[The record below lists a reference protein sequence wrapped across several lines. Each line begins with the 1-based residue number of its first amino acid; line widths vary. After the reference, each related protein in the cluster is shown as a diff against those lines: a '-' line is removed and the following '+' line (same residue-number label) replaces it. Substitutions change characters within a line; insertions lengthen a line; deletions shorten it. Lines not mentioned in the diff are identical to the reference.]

1 MGLIKAIGNAIG
13 GKFGDAWL
21 EVLEADN
28 MDGNTVFTS
37 GVQVRKDSKRNSN
50 KKGEENIISN
60 GSIIHVYPNQC
71 MLLLDG
77 GKVVD
82 FTCEE
87 GYYKVD
93 KSSSP
98 SLLNGELG
106 KSLLDTFKRIKF
118 SGIPSQAQK
127 CVFINLQ
134 EIKGIKFGTRN
145 PVQYFDNFYNSEL
158 FIRCFG
164 TYSIKIVDP
173 LKFYMEAI
181 PRNATRVEIQ
191 EINEQYLNEFL
202 EGLQV
207 SINQMSAEG
216 ARISHVTSKAGE
228 ISKHMRDALDED
240 WREMRGMEI
249 QAVGIGSISYD
260 EESQKLI
267 NMRNQGAMLGDP
279 TVQRGYVAGAAAR
292 GLEAAGNNPNGAM
305 NAFMGFGMGQMAAG
319 NLFGAVA
326 GAPAPQGQQPAQ
338 AQQPAQ
344 GQQAAAGAAPQGS
357 WTCECGSVNTGKFCP
372 SCGKAKPVQ
381 QHWFCPECGNKNS
394 ADTKFCPEC
403 GTRRP

>member
-1 MGLIKAIGNAIG
+1 MGLIKAIGNAIS

-28 MDGNTVFTS
+28 MDDNTVFTS
-37 GVQVRKDSKRNSN
+37 GVQVRKDSKRFSN

-145 PVQYFDNFYNSEL
+145 PVNYFDNFYNSEL
-158 FIRCFG
+158 FIRAHG

-173 LKFYMEAI
+173 LKFYTEAI
-181 PRNATRVEIQ
+181 PRNAHRVQIQ
-191 EINEQYLNEFL
+191 DINEQ
-202 EGLQV
+202 
-207 SINQMSAEG
+207 
-216 ARISHVTSKAGE
+216 
-228 ISKHMRDALDED
+228 
-240 WREMRGMEI
+240 
-249 QAVGIGSISYD
+249 
-260 EESQKLI
+260 
-267 NMRNQGAMLGDP
+267 
-279 TVQRGYVAGAAAR
+279 
-292 GLEAAGNNPNGAM
+292 
-305 NAFMGFGMGQMAAG
+305 
-319 NLFGAVA
+319 
-326 GAPAPQGQQPAQ
+326 
-338 AQQPAQ
+338 
-344 GQQAAAGAAPQGS
+344 
-357 WTCECGSVNTGKFCP
+357 
-372 SCGKAKPVQ
+372 
-381 QHWFCPECGNKNS
+381 
-394 ADTKFCPEC
+394 
-403 GTRRP
+403 

>member
-1 MGLIKAIGNAIG
+1 MGLIKATFNAIG

-28 MDGNTVFTS
+28 MDDNTVFTS
-37 GVQVRKDSKRNSN
+37 AVQVRSNSKRNSN

-77 GKVVD
+77 GKIVD
-82 FTCEE
+82 YTAEE

-93 KSSSP
+93 KSSTP
-98 SLLNGELG
+98 SLFNGELG
-106 KSLLDTFKRIKF
+106 KSIKDTFQRIKF

-127 CVFINLQ
+127 AVFINLQ

-145 PVQYFDNFYNSEL
+145 PVNYFDNFYNSEL
-158 FIRCFG
+158 FIRAHG

-173 LKFYMEAI
+173 LKFFTEAI
-181 PRNATRVEIQ
+181 PRNAQRVQIQ
-191 EINEQYLNEFL
+191 DINEQYLNEFL

-207 SINQMSAEG
+207 SINKMSADG
-216 ARISHVTSKAGE
+216 VRISYVTSKASE
-228 ISKHMRDALDED
+228 ISRYMRDALDED
-240 WREMRGMEI
+240 WRNMRGMEI
-249 QAVGIGSISYD
+249 QAVAIGSVSYD

-292 GLEAAGNNPNGAM
+292 GLEAAGSNPNGAM

-319 NLFGAVA
+319 NLFGQVA
-326 GAPAPQGQQPAQ
+326 SAPAPQQQPQ
-338 AQQPAQ
+338 AP
-344 GQQAAAGAAPQGS
+344 QQAAAPQSGGANS

-372 SCGKAKPVQ
+372 SCGKPKPVQ
-381 QHWFCPECGNKNS
+381 QYWFCPECGNKNG

-403 GTRRP
+403 GTRRPS

>member
-1 MGLIKAIGNAIG
+1 MGLIKATFNAIG

-28 MDGNTVFTS
+28 MDDNTVFTS
-37 GVQVRKDSKRNSN
+37 AVQVRSNSKRNSN

-77 GKVVD
+77 GKIVD
-82 FTCEE
+82 YTAEE

-93 KSSSP
+93 KSSTP
-98 SLLNGELG
+98 SLFNGELG
-106 KSLLDTFKRIKF
+106 KSIKDTFQRIKF

-127 CVFINLQ
+127 AVFINLQ

-145 PVQYFDNFYNSEL
+145 PVNYFDNFYNSEL
-158 FIRCFG
+158 FIRAHG

-173 LKFYMEAI
+173 LKFFTEAI
-181 PRNATRVEIQ
+181 PRNAQRVQIQ
-191 EINEQYLNEFL
+191 DINEQYLNEFL

-207 SINQMSAEG
+207 SINKMSADG
-216 ARISHVTSKAGE
+216 VRISYVTSKASE
-228 ISKHMRDALDED
+228 ISRYMRDALDED
-240 WREMRGMEI
+240 WRNMRGMEI
-249 QAVGIGSISYD
+249 QAVAIGSVSYD

-292 GLEAAGNNPNGAM
+292 GLEAAGSNPNGAM

-319 NLFGAVA
+319 NLFGQVA
-326 GAPAPQGQQPAQ
+326 SAPAPQQQQQ
-338 AQQPAQ
+338 AP
-344 GQQAAAGAAPQGS
+344 QQAAPQSGGANS

-372 SCGKAKPVQ
+372 SCGKPKPVQ
-381 QHWFCPECGNKNS
+381 QYWFCPECGNKNG

-403 GTRRP
+403 GTRRPS

>member
-1 MGLIKAIGNAIG
+1 MGLIKATFNAIG
-13 GKFGDAWL
+13 GIFGDAWL

-28 MDGNTVFTS
+28 MDDNTVFTS
-37 GVQVRKDSKRNSN
+37 AVQVRSNSKRNSN

-77 GKVVD
+77 GKIVD
-82 FTCEE
+82 YTAEE

-93 KSSSP
+93 KSSTP
-98 SLLNGELG
+98 SLFNGELG
-106 KSLLDTFKRIKF
+106 KSIKDTFQRIKF

-127 CVFINLQ
+127 AVFINLQ

-145 PVQYFDNFYNSEL
+145 PVNYFDNFYNSEL
-158 FIRCFG
+158 FIRAHG

-173 LKFYMEAI
+173 LKFFTEAI
-181 PRNATRVEIQ
+181 PRNAQRVQIQ
-191 EINEQYLNEFL
+191 DINEQYLNEFL

-207 SINQMSAEG
+207 SINKMSADG
-216 ARISHVTSKAGE
+216 VRISYVTSKASE
-228 ISKHMRDALDED
+228 ISRYMRDALDED
-240 WREMRGMEI
+240 WRNMRGMEI
-249 QAVGIGSISYD
+249 QAVAIGSVSYD

-292 GLEAAGNNPNGAM
+292 GLEAAGSNPNGAM

-319 NLFGAVA
+319 NLFGQVA
-326 GAPAPQGQQPAQ
+326 SAPAPQQQQQ
-338 AQQPAQ
+338 AP
-344 GQQAAAGAAPQGS
+344 QQAAPQSGGANS

-372 SCGKAKPVQ
+372 SCGKPKPVQ
-381 QHWFCPECGNKNS
+381 QYWFCPECGNKNG

-403 GTRRP
+403 GTRRPS